1 MELWKRLLKA
11 TVLAATLALILEI
24 VTVGAYVAVGQPS
37 NWANPLGIAKV
48 VAALLLF
55 VGFAYRAAAPVAA
68 RRRIALA
75 AVVGVTGFA
84 VSLVPILTLGYL
96 AHFFAFGGRE

>member
-11 TVLAATLALILEI
+11 TVLAATFALILEI

-37 NWANPLGIAKV
+37 EWANPLGIAQG

-55 VGFAYRAAAPVAA
+55 VGLAYRAAAPATTG
-68 RRRIALA
+68 RRIALA
-75 AVVGVTGFA
+75 TIVGVMGFA
-84 VSLVPILTLGYL
+84 VALVPILAIGYW
-96 AHFFAFGGRE
+96 AHFFVFGGRE

>member
-37 NWANPLGIAKV
+37 EWAILSVLPNKL
-48 VAALLLF
+48 
-55 VGFAYRAAAPVAA
+55 
-68 RRRIALA
+68 RRCCCSSVWHITPRLQ
-75 AVVGVTGFA
+75 
-84 VSLVPILTLGYL
+84 
-96 AHFFAFGGRE
+96 